1 MMAVPTGVPIKHIT
15 NQFSTCSQK
24 HSGIPIHSPGTAPPL
39 LGANAFSSAILPTAN
54 RRRRY
59 KPATSVSRSTY
70 RHKATII
77 CASRKSFI
85 CCPARLSLALLK
97 LTGMQ
102 GRGGKRLTGAA

>member
-1 MMAVPTGVPIKHIT
+1 MMAVPTGVPIKHVT
-15 NQFSTCSQK
+15 NQLSTCSQQ

-39 LGANAFSSAILPTAN
+39 LGGIAFSSATLHTAN

-77 CASRKSFI
+77 CVSRKSLI
-85 CCPARLSLALLK
+85 CCAARLSLALLK
-97 LTGMQ
+97 LTGIKDE
-102 GRGGKRLTGAA
+102 GERRRRGAA